1 MSRRSC
7 GLPLS
12 YVVLCSSLLLGSLP
26 LHALELDFASAVSRL
41 EAESEVLQA
50 AGEGLVRARAGL
62 EEARGRR
69 GPTLMLDARATRLD
83 SALEADLR
91 PVRDRLGG
99 ALGGLGIALPPG
111 FFPESFRLQERQFY
125 NLGLEA
131 VQPLYVG
138 GRIRAGLDAAEFG
151 VEAERSVVE
160 ATRGE
165 LHRVLTERYFGQV
178 LAAEAL
184 AVREQTVLALQRHA
198 EDAARLEAEGLIAR
212 AERLRASVALAEA
225 LAERDTA
232 REQLTL
238 ARSALAALLASEQPV
253 EALTPIPPPPERPDR
268 LRWQQRAEAGNPGLQ
283 EASRRL
289 DQAEAGQRA
298 ARGERLPSVALFAR
312 RELYTADLT
321 LLDPDW
327 AVGLQFSWPLY
338 DAGQRRAR
346 EAGARARTGEVAQ
359 RLAAGRRDVALL
371 VEQQVT
377 RVLAA
382 LDRHATFQ
390 ATATLAD
397 ESLRA
402 QQRAFEE
409 GLATSLDVI
418 DAELARARV
427 ALGELAARQEA
438 WVAMA
443 ALHAAAGLTGELP
456 VVIEAAL
463 HEHPR

>member
-1 MSRRSC
+1 M
-7 GLPLS
+7 
-12 YVVLCSSLLLGSLP
+12 SLP
-26 LHALELDFASAVSRL
+26 LQALELDFTAALARL

-50 AGEGLVRARAGL
+50 AGESVTRARAGVD
-62 EEARGRR
+62 EARGRR
-69 GPTLMLDARATRLD
+69 GPTVTLDARATRLD
-83 SALEADLR
+83 APLEADLV
-91 PVRDRLGG
+91 PVRELLGG
-99 ALGGLGIALPPG
+99 ALGGVGIALPPE
-111 FFPESFRLQERQFY
+111 FFPASFRLQERQFY
-125 NLGLEA
+125 ALGLEA

-138 GRIRAGLDAAEFG
+138 GRLRAGLEGAESG
-151 VEAERSVVE
+151 VAAERSAVE
-160 ATRGE
+160 ATRSE

-184 AVREQTVLALQRHA
+184 AVREQTVLALQRHL
-198 EDAARLEAEGLIAR
+198 DDTARLETEGMVAR
-212 AERLRASVALAEA
+212 AERLRAGVALAEA

-253 EALTPIPPPPERPDR
+253 QLLTPIPPPPARPDR
-268 LRWQQRAEAGNPGLQ
+268 LQWQQRAGAGNPVLR
-283 EASRRL
+283 ETAHRL
-289 DQAEAGQRA
+289 GQAKAGQRI

-312 RELYTADLT
+312 RELYTGDLT

-346 EAGARARTGEVAQ
+346 ETAARARADEVAQ
-359 RLAAGRRDVALL
+359 RLAAGRRDVALQ

-377 RVLAA
+377 RLLAA
-382 LDRHATFQ
+382 LDRHATFE
-390 ATATLAD
+390 ATAQLAD

-418 DAELARARV
+418 DAELARSRV
-427 ALGELAARQEA
+427 TLGELAARQEA
-438 WVAMA
+438 WVALA
-443 ALHAAAGLTGELP
+443 ALHAAAGLTRELP
-456 VVIEAAL
+456 VVVEAAV
-463 HEHPR
+463 HDHTP